1 MSKAEA
7 ARAFGVAISSVKRY
21 VNIARKGESLAPKKA
36 PGKKRTLDQKTM
48 KLLEEDLYRRPE
60 ATYGQRARLLFE
72 LLGLRVSEATLCRA
86 FKRLGCT
93 RKKVSG
99 RVRTGRVLEGG
110 LEDFGC
116 RGSRYE
122 PARVRGRDGCE
133 HLALFALC
141 LLPERTKGPR
151 ENPAQSREEH
161 DAIGEHDGRR
171 DGAVC
176 SGRRYYYLSGLRGL
190 RGAGPR
196 ADPAPRSSG
205 KPRQP
210 LLPQWT

>member
-1 MSKAEA
+1 MRAYSVDLRRKIVEAVWRGTSKAEA

-93 RKKVSG
+93 RKKVQWPRANRTSARG
-99 RVRTGRVLEGG
+99 RPGG
-110 LEDFGC
+110 LW
-116 RGSRYE
+116 
-122 PARVRGRDGCE
+122 
-133 HLALFALC
+133 
-141 LLPERTKGPR
+141 LPG
-151 ENPAQSREEH
+151 Q
-161 DAIGEHDGRR
+161 
-171 DGAVC
+171 
-176 SGRRYYYLSGLRGL
+176 
-190 RGAGPR
+190 
-196 ADPAPRSSG
+196 
-205 KPRQP
+205 
-210 LLPQWT
+210 